1 VNPILSEAV
10 WGAGWYTGAQT
21 TNYAD
26 SQMQFSGAL
35 TFELQG
41 GLPKVWN
48 LIVDWLV
55 NWRVYPQSMLVSP
68 NGLAI
73 QSFQADSN
81 PNGNTR
87 GGVWMN
93 SAGFTIDPA
102 ASIKLNC
109 NVIGLQRTETY
120 SSTNYRAINTGPTGR
135 QGTTPNLPTLP
146 LNPATVGG
154 RQTLNQNPFPGWSA
168 QTQVN
173 LWPSNYPPPGAP
185 PNFSPS
191 VPTGMFMM
199 GADWTFN
206 NNTQVVRGCTGDANP
221 AAVMQGVMAT
231 EGTIRLFRDGV
242 IPDPYAYQ
250 WPPTAPFTA
259 STTNVMLALGGGVAP
274 PTTPPPPGSSSQF
287 PMILFRHVLLT
298 SEEFAITGQNEVVP
312 RAFGFAGLGDGNA
325 PPMDMLALA

>member
-1 VNPILSEAV
+1 MSIGYYGYAKLSNIFLLTNTGGLNREVNPILSEAV

-93 SAGFTIDPA
+93 SAGLTIDPA
-102 ASIKLNC
+102 ASIKLN
-109 NVIGLQRTETY
+109 
-120 SSTNYRAINTGPTGR
+120 
-135 QGTTPNLPTLP
+135 
-146 LNPATVGG
+146 
-154 RQTLNQNPFPGWSA
+154 
-168 QTQVN
+168 
-173 LWPSNYPPPGAP
+173 
-185 PNFSPS
+185 
-191 VPTGMFMM
+191 
-199 GADWTFN
+199 
-206 NNTQVVRGCTGDANP
+206 
-221 AAVMQGVMAT
+221 
-231 EGTIRLFRDGV
+231 
-242 IPDPYAYQ
+242 
-250 WPPTAPFTA
+250 
-259 STTNVMLALGGGVAP
+259 
-274 PTTPPPPGSSSQF
+274 
-287 PMILFRHVLLT
+287 
-298 SEEFAITGQNEVVP
+298 
-312 RAFGFAGLGDGNA
+312 
-325 PPMDMLALA
+325 